1 MVVFLTFFGDSKKPP
16 SSTKRGKV
24 NNVRCMVEYTKLDL
38 ITGAEKTIKITTQ
51 INILEFDIVSLMTQ
65 AIRNL
70 ADKIT
75 KLVNASKHNVLVN
88 ITEVSCKDRRFYSSQ
103 RLINSGHR
111 WSEYKICEDE
121 HNLYLLDLLDES
133 SKIYNVI
140 KGYNVH
146 KDRLIKN

>member
-1 MVVFLTFFGDSKKPP
+1 M
-16 SSTKRGKV
+16 
-24 NNVRCMVEYTKLDL
+24 
-38 ITGAEKTIKITTQ
+38 
-51 INILEFDIVSLMTQ
+51 Q
-65 AIRNL
+65 A
-70 ADKIT
+70 
-75 KLVNASKHNVLVN
+75 N

-121 HNLYLLDLLDES
+121 HNLYLLDLLDDSSKKAYLDES

-146 KDRLIKN
+146 KDRLIKNYEELDYEKKCKDYVDWDR